1 MRQWL
6 VVDTIHVDGMI
17 PWQNGGLAMSL
28 SMSLRAI
35 AYRRLRACGL
45 PADRARAAMKGVNP
59 ASVILSAGRLAEEYQ
74 IIDEDAFWGN
84 LLTPIMG

>member
-1 MRQWL
+1 
-6 VVDTIHVDGMI
+6 
-17 PWQNGGLAMSL
+17 MSL

-59 ASVILSAGRLAEEYQ
+59 ALAVLSAGRLAEEYQ
-74 IIDEDAFWGN
+74 IIDEDTFWGN